1 MLTLSQVRQTH
12 NWCNEKFD
20 QLSITNQANI
30 CHDLGE
36 KEKEVDDAAAA
47 DDDDDDDTA
56 ARWKMKL
63 VWLTRARWDPVEP
76 N

>member
-1 MLTLSQVRQTH
+1 MWTLSKVRQTH

-20 QLSITNQANI
+20 QLPVTNLPKI
-30 CHDLGE
+30 GHDFDE
-36 KEKEVDDAAAA
+36 KNKVG
-47 DDDDDDDTA
+47 DDDDDDDDDDDRD

-63 VWLTRARWDPVEP
+63 VWLTRARWVPVEP